1 MSRSSARRA
10 QVEPVAAV
18 VAVLALCL
26 AVAAYGA
33 VSAGVLPERT
43 STAPAERVLDD
54 AVDAATPAGSVVVSP
69 SHLSESV
76 APAGYDATLRLTA
89 GERSWT
95 AGPAE
100 PPSDAASATR
110 RVPVRVANGDARP
123 GRLTVE
129 VWQ

>member
-33 VSAGVLPERT
+33 VSETALPGRT
-43 STAPAERVLDD
+43 ESAPVEQVLDD
-54 AVDAATPAGSVVVSP
+54 AVDAALVEGDVVVSP
-69 SHLSESV
+69 ERLTDAV
-76 APAGYDATLRLTA
+76 APAGYETSVELTA
-89 GERSWT
+89 GERAWT
-95 AGPAE
+95 AGASD
-100 PPSDAASATR
+100 PPPEAASASE
-110 RVPVRVANGDARP
+110 RVPVRVAPGDVGP

>member
-26 AVAAYGA
+26 ALAAYGA
-33 VSAGVLPERT
+33 VSEGVLPDRE
-43 STAPAERVLDD
+43 SSAPADQVLDD
-54 AVDAATPAGSVVVSP
+54 AVDAATAAGSVVVSP
-69 SHLSESV
+69 AHLTGDV
-76 APAGYDATLRLTA
+76 TPAGYEVSVRLTA
-89 GERSWT
+89 SERSWT
-95 AGPAE
+95 VGADS
-100 PPSDAASATR
+100 PPPDATSASR
-110 RVPVRVANGDARP
+110 RVPVRVTPEDVQP